1 MQKNWNYKNYVDKLL
16 TFFINGSA
24 GFITRTFQGLVIK
37 REISNE
43 ESNYLWATLCN
54 LADNGFVSMST
65 VHSPMPMVSL
75 TETGKDYQN
84 GGVIR
89 VNKLVFPEDPTKTNF
104 DDLWMYVGQEDAA
117 LFFIDDR
124 NLYEAL
130 TTGQDFPPFEDFRAT
145 EEASTGV
152 FNRRK
157 WAKEIW
163 NGTKTDDKAS
173 VLDAVSEKIRQTYVQ
188 NMSKSDRFT
197 DTTPTKPPARVINN
211 INAAVVNTGNGS
223 VSTGNITATN
233 FSQTVNTDSAERN
246 ELLDIIS
253 RISELSDRLNS
264 PELNDSVE
272 ILQEEVQKPSWSK
285 KLLRTAFRGVK
296 AVAVEMAASNA
307 ADHLL
312 PLVNQGLALL

>member
-1 MQKNWNYKNYVDKLL
+1 MQKNWNYKNYVDRLL

-24 GFITRTFQGLVIK
+24 GFITRTLQGLVIK

-54 LADNGFVSMST
+54 LADNGFVSMNT
-65 VHSPMPMVSL
+65 VHSQMPMVCL

-84 GGVIR
+84 GGVVR
-89 VNKLVFPEDPTKTNF
+89 VNKLVFPEDPTKTDF
-104 DDLWMYVGQEDAA
+104 DNLWMYVGQEDAA
-117 LFFIDDR
+117 LFFIDDK

-130 TTGQDFPPFEDFRAT
+130 STGQDFPPFEDFKAT

-163 NGTKTDDKAS
+163 NDIKTDDKVS

-197 DTTPTKPPARVINN
+197 DTPPARPAAKVITN
-211 INAAVVNTGNGS
+211 INAAVVNTGSGN
-223 VSTGNITATN
+223 VSTGDITATN
-233 FSQTVNTDSAERN
+233 FSQTVNADSSERA

-253 RISELSDRLNS
+253 RICELSDKLKS

-285 KLLRTAFRGVK
+285 KLLRTAFRGIK

-312 PLVNQGLALL
+312 PLVDQGLALL